1 MNSSVFRQVRYSLYA
16 AFVLSGVI
24 LQWCMRFPFRC
35 HVTGERCFACGLR
48 AAVDAVLQGN
58 FREAYQSNKLIAV
71 VILVAV
77 FMAADVARYLGMKF
91 FCSKGTA
98 IGRGRIFSRCSG
110 TKFQRQTHSEH
121 QRDTENII

>member
-71 VILVAV
+71 VILVVV
-77 FMAADVARYLGMKF
+77 FMAADVARYLGTKF
-91 FCSKGTA
+91 FCSKARHRT
-98 IGRGRIFSRCSG
+98 GRVFSRCSG

-121 QRDTENII
+121 QIVTENII